1 MNTKLLSTAIV
12 LFSVLAS
19 VGSVYAK
26 GQPNLHQREVSRCNQ
41 EARAAIKKLN
51 TQFSTIDSNQ
61 NGSLDISE
69 THAAQIATRCFRH
82 LDRNRDGVLSTV
94 ELQRLS

>member
-26 GQPNLHQREVSRCNQ
+26 GQTNLHQREVSRCNK
-41 EARAAIKKLN
+41 EARAAIEKLN